1 MQQSALA
8 AFNAVGAS
16 GWGRVDL
23 MLDQNGQHYLLEVN
37 TVPGMTEKSLV
48 PMAAKAAGYS
58 FQQLVLAILQQA
70 QSARG

>member
-1 MQQSALA
+1 MWRAALFTVLMAVPASADCVVLLHGLA
-8 AFNAVGAS
+8 RKQG
-16 GWGRVDL
+16 
-23 MLDQNGQHYLLEVN
+23 
-37 TVPGMTEKSLV
+37 SLV